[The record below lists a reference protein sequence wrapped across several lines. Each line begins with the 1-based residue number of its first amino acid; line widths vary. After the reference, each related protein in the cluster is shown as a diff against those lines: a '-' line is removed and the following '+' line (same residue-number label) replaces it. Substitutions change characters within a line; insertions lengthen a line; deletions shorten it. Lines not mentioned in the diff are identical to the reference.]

1 MPTYSIDHKG
11 LRARVSLPVLIAAAA
26 AVVASGSALAANIV
40 GTARGEVIRGTAKA
54 DKLYGRGGDDRLFG
68 LAGDDYLAGGAG
80 PDRISCGPGRD
91 RVLADPRDKV
101 AKDCEFVVTV
111 GTAPPAAPP
120 PETTPPPPATPPP
133 PQAPAQLAKPGFFG
147 GFASTGG
154 SVNFV
159 VGADGRSFSEF
170 KFSYEADCQPPGR
183 LSAGVTYSGTV
194 PIAAD
199 RTFSADGTTSTGT
212 TVKFSGSF
220 DASGTSASGRFQ
232 VHVTHDEDGT
242 HYDCDSGGADWS
254 AKWQG

>member
-1 MPTYSIDHKG
+1 MHSIDHAT
-11 LRARVSLPVLIAAAA
+11 LRRRIPLWLFLATAV
-26 AVVASGSALAANIV
+26 AVVATGSAFAANIV
-40 GTARGEVIRGTAKA
+40 GTPRGEVITGTAKA
-54 DKLYGRGGDDRLFG
+54 DRLYGRGGDDRLVG
-68 LAGDDYLAGGAG
+68 LAGNDYLAGGAG
-80 PDRISCGPGRD
+80 SDRISCGPGRD
-91 RVLADPRDKV
+91 RVLADARDKV

-111 GTAPPAAPP
+111 A
-120 PETTPPPPATPPP
+120 PPPPAASPPETSPPP
-133 PQAPAQLAKPGFFG
+133 PTTAPPPPAPPVQLARTGFFG

-170 KFSYEADCQPPGR
+170 KFSYQAECQPPGR

-220 DASGTSASGRFQ
+220 DPAGTSASGRFQ
-232 VHVTHDEDGT
+232 VHVTHDQDGT